1 MDSRFKF
8 IFLIAILFM
17 TGLPVMGILRGT
29 NPPPSEPQGQMAS
42 SSESP
47 GGFTKSVGTEEEIVK
62 EEMVF
67 IPAGDFVRGTN
78 EGGYNE
84 GPKGV
89 MYVEAFWIDKYEVTN
104 HHYQE
109 FVEATG
115 HRKPGPP
122 SRYARNMVYL
132 RGPNQPVTYVSW
144 DDAFSYC
151 QWKGKR
157 LPTEAEWEKAVR
169 GEDGRTWPW
178 GENVQELVANF
189 AVSDDGF
196 EYTAPV
202 GSFPLDQS
210 VYGVYDGAGNLMEW
224 VDNWYVENL
233 YKPSKAGGQQDR
245 ASKTYKTLR
254 GGGYTSRGIDL
265 RITTRMFMVPN
276 FRDETIGFRCAK
288 SGEER
293 PSEAV
298 VARSKESSF
307 QRKSK

>member
-1 MDSRFKF
+1 
-8 IFLIAILFM
+8 M

-29 NPPPSEPQGQMAS
+29 DPPPSAPQEQTSA

-47 GGFTKSVGTEEEIVK
+47 GGLPKTVGTEEEIVK

-67 IPAGDFVRGTN
+67 VPAGEFVRGTN
-78 EGGYNE
+78 KGGYNE
-84 GPKGV
+84 GPEGV
-89 MYVEAFWIDKYEVTN
+89 MFVEAFWMDKYEVTN
-104 HHYQE
+104 HYYQE

-178 GENVQELVANF
+178 GESVKELAANF

-233 YKPSKAGGQQDR
+233 YKPSKTGGQQDR

-254 GGGYTSRGIDL
+254 GGGIH
-265 RITTRMFMVPN
+265 
-276 FRDETIGFRCAK
+276 K
-288 SGEER
+288 
-293 PSEAV
+293 
-298 VARSKESSF
+298 
-307 QRKSK
+307 